1 MTDKEA
7 MYFEMYST
15 AAAAG
20 GATVSAADKIM
31 ADVKAK
37 VQATKAGIKDTDTAA
52 TAAPTTMEPLFTHT
66 DSLTSG
72 KVSLASLV
80 PSWDKRRKTPD
91 VMVTV
96 CDINLFDESQ
106 KARIPKVNPH
116 YMPNQEALSM
126 LAYAIENTNMPSL
139 LTGKPSVG
147 KSSLVEYYC
156 AITGRP
162 FYRFN
167 YNGTMDASS
176 LLGTQ
181 SASAGSTHWHDG
193 LITEAIK
200 CPNAILLHDEWTF
213 APAEVIAAMQYLL
226 EVNGKLVLADKP
238 GSVEDKIVYPAT
250 NVRMVFADN
259 TRGNGDVT
267 GKFVGTQPQNSATID
282 RIGTFIEVK
291 FLSESD
297 EVKMLKAMYPDATE
311 RLIGTTVKVAN
322 LCRKAF
328 DDGQLTTV
336 MSLRVLCSWI
346 QHSLNLRDIDKALE
360 LAFLNRF
367 DSEGERQAVKEF
379 VTVVMGKGR

>member
-1 MTDKEA
+1 MINSPE
-7 MYFEMYST
+7 FYST
-15 AAAAG
+15 IATAG
-20 GATVSAADKIM
+20 GSVSAADKIM

-37 VQATKAGIKDTDTAA
+37 VQANKAKLSGEDTTTTSGGA
-52 TAAPTTMEPLFTHT
+52 AAPIEPLFTHT
-66 DSLTSG
+66 DSVTSG
-72 KVSLASLV
+72 KVLLSSLV
-80 PSWDKRRKTPD
+80 PSWDKRRNIPD

-96 CDINLFDESQ
+96 CDISLFDESQ
-106 KARIPKVNPH
+106 KARIPKINPH
-116 YMPNQEALSM
+116 YMPNQEALSQ
-126 LAYAIENTNMPSL
+126 LAYAIENTTMPSL

-181 SASAGSTHWHDG
+181 SASGGSTHWHDG

-238 GSVEDKIVYPAT
+238 GTVEDKIVYPAT

-291 FLSESD
+291 FLSEND
-297 EVKMLKAMYPDATE
+297 EVKMLKAMYPDATG
-311 RLIGTTVKVAN
+311 RLVTSCVKVAN

-328 DDGQLTTV
+328 DDGHLTTV

-346 QHSLNLRDIDKALE
+346 QHSLNLRDIDKGLE

-367 DSEGERQAVKEF
+367 DSEGERIAVKEF
-379 VTVVMGKGR
+379 VTITMGKAR